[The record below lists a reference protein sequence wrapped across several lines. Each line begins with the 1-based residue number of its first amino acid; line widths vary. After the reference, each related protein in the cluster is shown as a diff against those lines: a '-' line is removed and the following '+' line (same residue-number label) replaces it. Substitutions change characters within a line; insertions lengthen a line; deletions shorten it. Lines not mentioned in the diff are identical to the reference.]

1 MKGSITSHR
10 SRGSLKGREH
20 CGEEAATGLYK
31 HRSLVTGCKVHDRLP
46 VVWFCWR
53 CARPLKAWKVQEQ
66 GVTNGLMITGWYA
79 TSHVLGPDPTPDL
92 LHDCKQILLLFQSK
106 SCSLHPG
113 KTVTAIKFCLAEC
126 FMGNYNNTV
135 SFLLPTAR
143 SSGTIV
149 PWGARLNVARFGDR
163 LWSKSNL
170 STSV

>member
-1 MKGSITSHR
+1 M
-10 SRGSLKGREH
+10 
-20 CGEEAATGLYK
+20 
-31 HRSLVTGCKVHDRLP
+31 
-46 VVWFCWR
+46 
-53 CARPLKAWKVQEQ
+53 
-66 GVTNGLMITGWYA
+66 TNGLMITGWYA

-135 SFLLPTAR
+135 SFFLRTAR

-149 PWGARLNVARFGDR
+149 P
-163 LWSKSNL
+163 
-170 STSV
+170 